1 METPPILPEWAMLH
15 AALSNHPA
23 QHAAYRHLYAIP
35 IGTRFK
41 LRHLLA
47 VPRRPHAKTST
58 ILATKIVLRR
68 ALMLGLIRKA
78 DGIYGLVPY
87 YERVK

>member
-1 METPPILPEWAMLH
+1 METPSILPEWAQLH

-23 QHAAYRHLYAIP
+23 QHAAYRHLCDIP
-35 IGTRFK
+35 IGTRFT
-41 LRHLLA
+41 LRQLLA
-47 VPRRPHAKTST
+47 GTRQPNTKVST
-58 ILATKIVLRR
+58 ILATKVVLTR
-68 ALMLGLIRKA
+68 ALALGLIRKA